1 MHVFGKEASLGSYSI
16 KVVKTE
22 GVCSYSSFLTHLLLQ
37 MIVLS
42 DVTLRR
48 GSQKLL
54 SDVSISIHPGY
65 KVGLTGANGT
75 GKSSL
80 FAMLRGE
87 LGQDEGEIS
96 IPPNWVIAHVAQ
108 ETPSSDMTALNYVLQ
123 GDTEYIKLHKQLETA
138 EGVHLGE
145 LHAQLDAIDGYT
157 TESRAATLLHGLGF
171 SNQQINNEVNSFS
184 GGWRMRLNLAQALMC
199 RSDLLLLDEPT
210 NHLDLDAVIWLQD
223 WLIKYPGTLILIS
236 HDREF
241 LDAVVK
247 HIAHIEHSK
256 LTLYTGNYSAFE
268 KIRSERLAQQQS
280 AFEKQQRE
288 RAHMQAYVDRFR
300 AQATK
305 AKQAQSRLKALGRM
319 EEISAAQADSPFH
332 FKFFEPQKLPER
344 LLNIT
349 DAAIG
354 YGDTL
359 IVDQIKMQLI
369 PGQRIGLIGPNGA
382 GKSTLIKFL
391 AGELE
396 AKSGESWQ
404 AQDLK
409 IGYFAQHQLEQL
421 RVDQSALEQLR
432 ALDALGD
439 GKAREQDLRNYLGGF
454 GFQGERVDEPVEPFS
469 GGEKARL
476 VLALLVY
483 QKPNLLLLDEP
494 TNHLDLQMRHALSV
508 ALQGF
513 AGAMVVVSHDR
524 HLLKT
529 VTDELVIV
537 HDGKAEAFAGDLDD
551 YAIFIKD
558 AIKQSEVVNSGFTDN
573 DAPQELSRKEQRQQE
588 AMRRKQ
594 LQPLSNKLKKLEK
607 QLDEFTAKKEK
618 LEKELAD
625 PDIYSD
631 KNIQKLKQCLQNMSE
646 VEKALEAV
654 EMDWMEAGEAY
665 QQALQEA

>member
-1 MHVFGKEASLGSYSI
+1 
-16 KVVKTE
+16 
-22 GVCSYSSFLTHLLLQ
+22 

-48 GSQKLL
+48 GPQKLL

-87 LGQDEGEIS
+87 LGQDEGSVS

-108 ETPSSDMTALNYVLQ
+108 ETPATTSSALEYVLQ
-123 GDTEYIKLHKQLETA
+123 GDAEYIDLHQQLENA
-138 EGVHLGE
+138 DGAHLGE
-145 LHAQLDAIDGYT
+145 LHARLDAIDGYT

-171 SNQQINNEVNSFS
+171 SQDQINNPVNSFS

-210 NHLDLDAVIWLQD
+210 NHLDLDAVIWLQS
-223 WLIKYPGTLILIS
+223 WLVQYPGTLILIS

-241 LDAVVK
+241 LDAVVE

-256 LTLYTGNYSAFE
+256 LTLYSGNYSAFE
-268 KIRSERLAQQQS
+268 KIRAERLAQQQS
-280 AFEKQQRE
+280 AHEKQQRE
-288 RAHMQAYVDRFR
+288 KAHMQKYVDRFR

-319 EEISAAQADSPFH
+319 EEISAAQIDSPFH
-332 FKFFEPQKLPER
+332 FKFFEPDKLPER
-344 LLNIT
+344 LLNVV

-354 YGDTL
+354 YGETI
-359 IVDQIKMQLI
+359 IVDDLKIQLM

-391 AGELE
+391 AGELN
-396 AKSGESWQ
+396 ATTGESWQ

-421 RVDQSALEQLR
+421 NPDQTALEQLR
-432 ALDALGD
+432 EIDKQMDETAN
-439 GKAREQDLRNYLGGF
+439 KRAREQDLRNFLGGF
-454 GFQGERVDEPVEPFS
+454 GFQGARVDEPIKPFS

-476 VLALLVY
+476 ALALLVY

-508 ALQGF
+508 ALQDF
-513 AGAMVVVSHDR
+513 KGAMVIVSHDR

-529 VTDELVIV
+529 VTDELIIV
-537 HDGKAEAFAGDLDD
+537 HQGKAEEFEGDLDD
-551 YAIFIKD
+551 YTAFINQTITIQNQTTENKP
-558 AIKQSEVVNSGFTDN
+558 VNAVSK
-573 DAPQELSRKEQRQQE
+573 KEQRQLDAE
-588 AMRRKQ
+588 RRKH
-594 LQPLSNKLKKLEK
+594 LQPLMNRLKKSEQELDKLTETQSKLEK
-607 QLDEFTAKKEK
+607 L
-618 LEKELAD
+618 LAN
-625 PDIYSD
+625 PDIYTDENKEDLKKTLFEKSQVD
-631 KNIQKLKQCLQNMSE
+631 KD
-646 VEKALEAV
+646 LEAV
-654 EMDWMEAGEAY
+654 ETQWMEISEELENTS
-665 QQALQEA
+665 ALSQ